1 MKIFLV
7 SLWKK
12 NMAHHNDDTCQFIGK
27 GFYWRCLIIC
37 FLLLFVCCKKNPD
50 SDNVADKEN
59 STIADSYAVECKCE
73 LSSDPLC
80 RACQTGQ
87 VEEVKRLI
95 ATGENPDK
103 DCEEGKPLCVA
114 ACNRQLEVIRA
125 LLNAGASLKNGDTT
139 SKCMLFCAIHEGGTN
154 IYKLL
159 MEKGISL
166 NTPNE
171 DGETLL
177 HLSVSFDEPELT
189 AFFLKNGLN
198 PNARDKRGWTPLHE
212 CCHNNRPPIHARLLI
227 QAGADVNSLNDRR
240 ETPLH
245 LIASHGGEILGL
257 LVKAGAKLNA
267 RDREGRTAL
276 VYAASDGSPADVKL
290 LLDAGADPRL
300 GGPLECALPY
310 AYRAKPNS
318 SSNQLAKARLLIQYG
333 ADPNQRSDD
342 KRTAIFP
349 TVYDDQVD
357 IFRFLV
363 ENGANLFLKDDEGL
377 TVFDWVAH
385 YEAKKIDHYIDT
397 LKLKRPALKP
407 WPDCDCGK

>member
-1 MKIFLV
+1 
-7 SLWKK
+7 
-12 NMAHHNDDTCQFIGK
+12 
-27 GFYWRCLIIC
+27 LIIF
-37 FLLLFVCCKKNPD
+37 FLLLFVCCTKDPA
-50 SDNVADKEN
+50 SDHVADQESN
-59 STIADSYAVECKCE
+59 NITDGYGVECKCE

-87 VEEVKRLI
+87 VDEVKRLI
-95 ATGENPDK
+95 AKGENPDK

-125 LLNAGASLKNGDTT
+125 LLNAGASLKDGDTT
-139 SKCMLFCAIHEGGTN
+139 SKCMLFCAIHEGGTK
-154 IYKLL
+154 IYELL

-166 NTPNE
+166 KARNE

-189 AFFLKNGLN
+189 EFFLKNGLD
-198 PNARDKRGWTPLHE
+198 PNAKDNRGYTPLHE

-245 LIASHGGEILGL
+245 LIASHGGEILRL
-257 LVKAGAKLNA
+257 LVEAGAKVNA
-267 RDREGRTAL
+267 RDRVGRTAL

-290 LLDAGADPRL
+290 LLDAGADPNL
-300 GGPLECALPY
+300 DSPLVSALPY
-310 AYRAKPNS
+310 RYRSKPGPS
-318 SSNQLAKARLLIQYG
+318 SDPLAKARLLIKYG
-333 ADPNQRSDD
+333 ADPN
-342 KRTAIFP
+342 KRLDHKSTAIFP

-385 YEAKKIDHYIDT
+385 YKAKKIDQYIGT
-397 LKLKRPALKP
+397 LKLKRPVPKP
-407 WPDCDCGK
+407 WPDCDCDK